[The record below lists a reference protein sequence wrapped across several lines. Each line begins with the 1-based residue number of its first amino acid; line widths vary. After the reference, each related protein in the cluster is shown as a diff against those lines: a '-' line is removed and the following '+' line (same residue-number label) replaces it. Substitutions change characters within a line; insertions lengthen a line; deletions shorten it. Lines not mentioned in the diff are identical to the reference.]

1 MGNSKQALS
10 VIINNLGD
18 IEEVLFISFGILG
31 ILVNCEVWWCDEAS
45 IVMCAGC
52 RVCDCAA

>member
-18 IEEVLFISFGILG
+18 IEEVLFISFGIVIG
-31 ILVNCEVWWCDEAS
+31 ISVNFEVLWCDEAS
-45 IVMCAGC
+45 TIIVC
-52 RVCDCAA
+52 RL